1 MMSSCFG
8 ESDRFGSFQ
17 VVLGSRYTRLKRS
30 VPDRSRRGQREGQ
43 RDLGTPARIA
53 GRLAR
58 GVFITWR

>member
-30 VPDRSRRGQREGQ
+30 VPDRSRRGQR
-43 RDLGTPARIA
+43 DLGTPARIA